1 MIMMLMIMIIMIM
14 MDLVVRSVMNDVHT
28 ADDDDMMNVLTTH
41 RVIMYQVLHTEG
53 VSPHRQPSPVPGQ

>member
-1 MIMMLMIMIIMIM
+1 
-14 MDLVVRSVMNDVHT
+14 MNDVHT